1 MKVYCIIHW
10 IHHRELSHFLCT
22 HSLLLLNIISPLT
35 EKAEKTVFSFSR
47 NQLSSLLDIGVKIV
61 WITDQ
66 RKSQVC
72 KSSECFAEG
81 PEKWFRS
88 SARSVVPLVHK
99 HPVEGGH
106 CGATHGHWSS
116 LPISS
121 WGGGLPLSRGS
132 TLRWLFTPT
141 TLPPKS
147 KLQHG
152 GRLQKF
158 MIDEPWR

>member
-35 EKAEKTVFSFSR
+35 DKAEKTMFSFSR

-66 RKSQVC
+66 RKSRVC

-88 SARSVVPLVHK
+88 SARSVVHLVHK

-121 WGGGLPLSRGS
+121 WGGSSFASGQHVTMIIYSHY
-132 TLRWLFTPT
+132 FTT
-141 TLPPKS
+141 KEET
-147 KLQHG
+147 
-152 GRLQKF
+152 
-158 MIDEPWR
+158 